1 MAETLQP
8 WPAEGIDETLA
19 YLPFF
24 EDRSFVP
31 FVWEP
36 MRPMMKDGK
45 EVWHV
50 PYPICDDKVDGFWRT
65 FAKTG
70 GFIHPYDALPE
81 DATQGGIQFSVLGA
95 HFPIEYFETA
105 TLNQVRRYLS
115 LCTRGE
121 RFCDGHIAGQFEN
134 GCIIAALRRVAAL
147 KGRA

>member
-1 MAETLQP
+1 MAETPQP
-8 WPAEGIDETLA
+8 WNPEGIDETLA
-19 YLPFF
+19 YLAIF
-24 EDRSFVP
+24 EDPSFVP

-36 MRPMMKDGK
+36 MRPIIKDGK
-45 EVWHV
+45 EIWPM
-50 PYPICDDKVDGFWRT
+50 PYPTYDKKVDNFWRT

-70 GFIHPYDALPE
+70 GFIHPYNPLPE
-81 DATQGGIQFSVLGA
+81 DPTQDGITFSVLGA

-134 GCIIAALRRVAAL
+134 GCIVAALRRVAAL
-147 KGRA
+147 KERA